1 MSRRG
6 QYVND
11 LTPFFDDG
19 CWMFVLL
26 ARDAKVGVILRRG
39 PTRWWHVTRWDT
51 RTDQFEKG
59 QWFHGRIYP
68 DQCDLSPDGKLFVY
82 FAGKWRARARDLG
95 YGDVWTAVSRPPYL
109 TALALWP
116 DTSTYGGGG
125 IFFDNQSVQVGWPG
139 LHHHPDHPP
148 GPLLV
153 NPALVPPPPCW
164 QEGWLPVPFVTPV
177 GQYRKPCGPLALG
190 RDLPVHR
197 ASRARIIYYLYRSA
211 RGPIAQFES
220 HWADWDHRGRLVAAV
235 GGRILTA
242 RLTKDD
248 HLRWRQLVDLHP
260 EKPTRLEAP
269 AWAQRW

>member
-153 NPALVPPPPCW
+153 NPALVPPPPRTLCHPRRPIPQALW
-164 QEGWLPVPFVTPV
+164 TARPRPGSPGSPRESRPHHLLSLPECSRSHRPV
-177 GQYRKPCGPLALG
+177 RISLG
-190 RDLPVHR
+190 RLGSQGPPRRCRRRPHPHR
-197 ASRARIIYYLYRSA
+197 PPHERRPSSLA
-211 RGPIAQFES
+211 
-220 HWADWDHRGRLVAAV
+220 
-235 GGRILTA
+235 
-242 RLTKDD
+242 
-248 HLRWRQLVDLHP
+248 
-260 EKPTRLEAP
+260 PTG
-269 AWAQRW
+269 